1 MSCTVSKLW
10 LIIGQIFANDWG
22 SLHFNAFSGGDPLL
36 AIGGALIHFNA
47 FAGRDPLWISG

>member
-47 FAGRDPLWISG
+47 FAGRDPL